1 MDLKNIQLFIQS
13 KKWLA
18 MALATIVSVAI
29 PILNSA
35 FDMGLNVNIIFAIL
49 GLDLLYILRQGSL
62 DSQKSD
68 KNIFKPFWDSKK
80 FIAMAVGTLVPIV
93 IGFVNSKWNTSISS
107 ELILGIV
114 GLDAGYILMQGT
126 VDAKEPDKH

>member
-1 MDLKNIQLFIQS
+1 MEKMQLFIQS

-18 MALATIVSVAI
+18 MALATIVSISI
-29 PILNSA
+29 PILNSV
-35 FDMGLNVNIIFAIL
+35 FEMGLNVNIIFAIL
-49 GLDLLYILRQGSL
+49 GLDILYILRQGSL
-62 DSQKSD
+62 DSKKTD

-80 FIAMAVGTLVPIV
+80 FIAMTIGTVVPIIV
-93 IGFVNSKWNTSISS
+93 GFINAKYKINISS

-126 VDAKEPDKH
+126 VDSKDPDKH